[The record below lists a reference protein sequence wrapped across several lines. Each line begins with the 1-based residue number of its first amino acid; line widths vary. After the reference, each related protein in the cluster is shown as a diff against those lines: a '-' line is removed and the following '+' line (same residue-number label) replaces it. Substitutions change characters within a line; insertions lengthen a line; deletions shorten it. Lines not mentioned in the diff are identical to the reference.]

1 MIEKHKRGL
10 PAGAEPVPGGGVH
23 FRVWAPQSN
32 SVDVA
37 IAGDPVEFIALERES
52 REGYFSGIAASAGAG
67 TLYKYR
73 LNGKDWYPDVASRF
87 QPDGPHEYSQ
97 VIDSESFAW
106 TDRDWPGI
114 KIEGQ
119 VVYEM
124 HIGTFTREGTW
135 KAAIEHLAYLA
146 DTGITVLEVMPVNE
160 FPGKFGWGYDG
171 VHPFAP
177 TRLYG
182 TPDDFRQFVDR
193 AHAVG
198 LGVILDV
205 VYNHLGPDG
214 NYFAAFSP
222 YYFTDKHQT
231 DWGEA
236 INFYAEN
243 SGPVRELFIANAGYW
258 MREFHLDG
266 LRLDATQNIYDE
278 SKDHILAAVCR
289 EVRAAAGQR
298 GAIIIGE
305 NEPQEVKLI
314 RPPEEGGYA
323 LDALWNDD
331 LHHTAMVRLTGHN
344 EAYYTDYLGTP
355 QEFISAAKYGYLY
368 QGQWYKWQNQ
378 RRGTPSRGTSRA
390 AFVNFIQNHDQIANS
405 ARGQRAHMLTSPGL
419 HKAMTAMILLMPG
432 TPMLFQGEEFASS
445 SPFLYFADHKPEVGE
460 LVRDGRRKFL
470 GQFRSL
476 ALPEMWSC
484 FSDPCDENT
493 FERSKLDHSE
503 RESAQHG
510 QTHAMVRDVL
520 KLRRDDPVLR
530 AQGAHGVDGAVLNDD
545 AFVLRYFDEH
555 GDDRLV
561 IVNFGRDLRL
571 NPAPEPLLAPPEAQE
586 WDVIWSSE
594 GPHYGGIG
602 VPPADTVEN
611 WIIPGQ
617 ATIVLK
623 PQPRE
628 RTAPLLGK

>member
-1 MIEKHKRGL
+1 MIEKQNRRL

-23 FRVWAPQSN
+23 FRVWAPQRK

-37 IAGDPVEFIALERES
+37 LAGEPVEFVPLQRETE
-52 REGYFSGIAASAGAG
+52 EGYFSGLAPSARVS

-73 LNGKDWYPDVASRF
+73 LDGADWYPDIASRF
-87 QPDGPHEYSQ
+87 QPNGPHEYSQ
-97 VIDSESFAW
+97 VIDPSLFAW
-106 TDRDWPGI
+106 TDRAWPGVNLV
-114 KIEGQ
+114 GQ

-124 HIGTFTREGTW
+124 HIGTFTPEGTW
-135 KAAIEHLAYLA
+135 KAAMEHLPYLA
-146 DTGITVLEVMPVNE
+146 ETGITVLEVMPANE

-182 TPDDFRQFVDR
+182 TPDDFREFVDR

-198 LGVILDV
+198 VGVILDV

-236 INFYAEN
+236 INFYAEH
-243 SGPVRELFIANAGYW
+243 SGPVRDLFIANAGYW
-258 MREFHLDG
+258 IREFHLDG

-278 SKDHILAAVCR
+278 SKDHILAAVTR
-289 EVRAAAGQR
+289 EVRKAAGRR
-298 GAIIIGE
+298 GTIVIGE

-314 RPPEEGGYA
+314 RPHEQGGYA

-331 LHHTAMVRLTGHN
+331 LHHSAMVRLSGHN

-355 QEFISAAKYGYLY
+355 QEFVSAAKYGYLY

-378 RRGTPSRGTSRA
+378 RRGTPSRGTPRA
-390 AFVNFIQNHDQIANS
+390 AFVNFIQNHDQVANS
-405 ARGQRAHMLTSPGL
+405 ARGQRAHMLAGPSL
-419 HKAMTAMILLMPG
+419 HKAMTALILLMPG

-460 LVRDGRRKFL
+460 LVREGRRKFL

-484 FSDPCDENT
+484 FADPCNENT
-493 FERSKLDHSE
+493 FQRSKLDHSE
-503 RESAQHG
+503 RELGQHRE
-510 QTHAMVRDVL
+510 THELIRDVL
-520 KLRRDDPVLR
+520 KLRREDPVLR
-530 AQGAHGVDGAVLNDD
+530 AQGAYGVDGAVLNHD
-545 AFVLRYFDEH
+545 AFLLRYFAEDR
-555 GDDRLV
+555 DDRLV

-571 NPAPEPLLAPPEAQE
+571 NPAPEPLLAPPAAQE

-594 GPHYGGIG
+594 GPHYGGCG

-617 ATIVLK
+617 STLVLK

-628 RTAPLLGK
+628 RTGTSLGK